1 MDKTWN
7 LLRSLNCA
15 VQNDSIGRGAKIF
28 RAKTKLTATL
38 KEVEKKNNK
47 TQQDNS
53 TKRQNYVG
61 IGPENC
67 CGLKQ
72 EEILSPCKYCVPGN
86 VSITSCIC

>member
-38 KEVEKKNNK
+38 KEVKKKITKPNK
-47 TQQDNS
+47 
-53 TKRQNYVG
+53 
-61 IGPENC
+61 
-67 CGLKQ
+67 
-72 EEILSPCKYCVPGN
+72 
-86 VSITSCIC
+86 ITVQKGKIMWE